1 MMRLGSSSSV
11 EFIKILNKKNEKI
24 QELFLKKM
32 NDATRTVTVKGMLG
46 DGTIRDQETFDP
58 MLVQE
63 FFKKTVNNL
72 QDWDSQDITTT
83 NNEDLRR
90 IFSKFESKEDNYI
103 ISGHMS
109 IQFHVLLY
117 YKPDNKVIEYQKE
130 LSQIIDKTKNTETK
144 LADESEHHIIEKL
157 KQLGHKDLEHKDLF
171 EVFYEN
177 DELREKI
184 YHEIDDLSDVDVQVL
199 LKRKKQLFDELD
211 NLLMECY
218 QTSAVLIDDSKLV
231 TGEEGFLFSLDL
243 EHVKN
248 NVKEGM
254 FDSKKISEQVKN
266 KLLNRLDEITNI
278 LNM

>member
-1 MMRLGSSSSV
+1 MVRLGSNSSE
-11 EFIKILNKKNEKI
+11 EFIQTLNKKNEQI

-32 NDATRTVTVKGMLG
+32 NAATRTVTVKGMLG
-46 DGTIRDQETFDP
+46 DGTITDQTTFDP

-63 FFKKTVNNL
+63 FFKKIVNNL
-72 QDWDSQDITTT
+72 QDWTTQDITIT

-90 IFSKFESKEDNYI
+90 IFVKFEVKEDNYI
-103 ISGHMS
+103 LSGHMS

-144 LADESEHHIIEKL
+144 LADESEQYVIEKL
-157 KQLGHKDLEHKDLF
+157 KEQGYTNLEHKELF
-171 EVFYEN
+171 EVLYEN

-184 YHEIDDLSDVDVQVL
+184 YRDIDERSDSDVQQL
-199 LKRKKQLFDELD
+199 LNRKKELFNGLD

-218 QTSAVLIDDSKLV
+218 HTSGVLIDDSRLV
-231 TGEEGFLFSLDL
+231 TGEEGFLFSIDL
-243 EHVKN
+243 EHLKN

-254 FDSKKISEQVKN
+254 FDSKKISDDVKN
-266 KLLNRLDEITNI
+266 KILNKLDGIINI
-278 LNM
+278 LNE

>member
-1 MMRLGSSSSV
+1 MRLGTNSPE
-11 EFIKILNKKNEKI
+11 EFIQKLNKKNEKI
-24 QELFLKKM
+24 QELFLNKM
-32 NDATRTVTVKGMLG
+32 KDLTRTVTIKGMLG
-46 DGTIRDQETFDP
+46 DGTVTDQTTFDP

-63 FFKKTVNNL
+63 FFKKIVNKL
-72 QDWDSQDITTT
+72 QNWKTQDISIT

-90 IFSKFESKEDNYI
+90 IFVKFESKEDNYI
-103 ISGHMS
+103 MSGHIS

-117 YKPDNKVIEYQKE
+117 YKPDNRVIESQKE
-130 LSQIIDKTKNTETK
+130 LSEIIDKTKNTETK
-144 LADESEHHIIEKL
+144 LADESEQFIIEKL
-157 KQLGHKDLEHKDLF
+157 KELGYTDLEHKELF

-184 YHEIDDLSDVDVQVL
+184 YREIDKRSDVDVQQL
-199 LKRKKQLFDELD
+199 LNRKKQLFEELD
-211 NLLMECY
+211 SLLMECY

-254 FDSKKISEQVKN
+254 FDSKKISDQVKN
-266 KLLNRLDEITNI
+266 KLENKLDEIIKI

>member
-1 MMRLGSSSSV
+1 MRLGTNSSG
-11 EFIKILNKKNEKI
+11 EFIQILNKKNEKI

-32 NDATRTVTVKGMLG
+32 KEATRTVTIKGMLG
-46 DGTIRDQETFDP
+46 DGTITDQITFDP

-63 FFKKTVNNL
+63 FFKKIVNNL
-72 QDWDSQDITTT
+72 QNWASQDITIT

-90 IFSKFESKEDNYI
+90 IFVKFETREDNYI

-144 LADESEHHIIEKL
+144 LADESEQFVIEKL
-157 KQLGHKDLEHKDLF
+157 KALGYTDLKHEELF
-171 EVFYEN
+171 KVFYEN

-184 YHEIDDLSDVDVQVL
+184 YREIDELSDVDVQEL
-199 LKRKKQLFDELD
+199 LKRKKQLFDGLD

-231 TGEEGFLFSLDL
+231 TGEEGFLFSFDL

-266 KLLNRLDEITNI
+266 KLLDKLDEII
-278 LNM
+278 KIMNM